1 MRNSYNHPHG
11 QTRCVTHA
19 TSCER
24 RAGCEFMHH
33 PRERDV
39 KRWCEFMH
47 RPRRMEW
54 KIMRKDVVGGPKD
67 RPTFTRY
74 YSMNMNR
81 LLHRLLFFTCVNL
94 DIHCCSCTA
103 TNSFVLLNIVKL
115 ITVTPPSS
123 ITGNHC
129 HLLANWHCTRP
140 LLLQRARL
148 AQHCTILSTRR
159 NFWFRALDWD
169 LFKNDQNL
177 IIIKI

>member
-1 MRNSYNHPHG
+1 MRNCYNHPHG

-33 PRERDV
+33 PREGDV
-39 KRWCEFMH
+39 KRRCEFMH
-47 RPRRMEW
+47 RREGWNERSWEKVLWGDQRTDQHLQDIIPW
-54 KIMRKDVVGGPKD
+54 TWTD
-67 RPTFTRY
+67 Y
-74 YSMNMNR
+74 Y
-81 LLHRLLFFTCVNL
+81 T
-94 DIHCCSCTA
+94 SCTA
-103 TNSFVLLNIVKL
+103 TKILFVLLNIFKL

-169 LFKNDQNL
+169 LFN
-177 IIIKI
+177 I

>member
-1 MRNSYNHPHG
+1 MRNCYNHPHG

-39 KRWCEFMH
+39 KRRCEFMH
-47 RPRRMEW
+47 RR
-54 KIMRKDVVGGPKD
+54 GGWNERSWEKMVWGDQRTDQHLQDIIPWTWTD
-67 RPTFTRY
+67 YCTDCCYLLVWTQTFIAVPV
-74 YSMNMNR
+74 
-81 LLHRLLFFTCVNL
+81 LLQ
-94 DIHCCSCTA
+94 
-103 TNSFVLLNIVKL
+103 NSFVLLNIVKL

-140 LLLQRARL
+140 LLLRRARL
-148 AQHCTILSTRR
+148 AQHCTTLSTRR

-169 LFKNDQNL
+169 LFRFDPIL
-177 IIIKI
+177 E

>member
-19 TSCER
+19 TSYER

-81 LLHRLLFFTCVNL
+81 LLHFLYCYKIL
-94 DIHCCSCTA
+94 
-103 TNSFVLLNIVKL
+103 FVLLNIFKL